1 MSFVHRQIQVVLQ
14 YVGEAA
20 QTLTGHRVSVSA
32 AISGGAG
39 MAQVQVRIFGMQ
51 FSDMNKFST
60 IGQLPA
66 AFKPNTITILAGN
79 VGAQPA
85 QIFQGTIQAAWL
97 DMQAAPEVCF
107 NISGLGGLIEALTN
121 IPASSFPGSVDA
133 AVVLKGMA
141 TQAGLNFENNGVS
154 VMLSKPNY
162 PGSARDQIQSC
173 ITAAGIEGVIDN
185 GTLAVWPRGGS
196 RNGAIPIISAAT
208 GMVGYPT
215 YTATGVLVTTEFN
228 AQCRFGALV
237 QVESTLPQAN
247 GTWKIVNL
255 VHDIE
260 AEVPS
265 GRWFT
270 QLQLTRQDY
279 VLPI

>member
-1 MSFVHRQIQVVLQ
+1 MSFVHRQIVVVLQ

-20 QTLTGHRVSVSA
+20 QTLTGHRVSVA
-32 AISGGAG
+32 ASISGGAG

-51 FSDMNKFST
+51 FADMNKFST

-79 VGAQPA
+79 VGAQPS

-97 DMQAAPEVCF
+97 DMQSAPEVSF
-107 NISGLGGLIEALTN
+107 NITGLGGLIEALTN

-133 AVVLKGMA
+133 AVVLKGLA
-141 TQAGLNFENNGVS
+141 AQAGLNFENNGVS
-154 VMLSKPNY
+154 VMLSRPNY

-173 ITAAGIEGVIDN
+173 ISSAGIQGVIDN
-185 GTLAVWPRGGS
+185 GTLAIWPRGGS
-196 RNGAIPIISAAT
+196 RTGTAALISPST

-215 YTATGVLVTTEFN
+215 YTSTGVLVTTEFN
-228 AQCRFGALV
+228 PQVRFGALV
-237 QVESTLPQAN
+237 QVESSLPQAN
-247 GTWKIVNL
+247 GPWRVVNL

-260 AEVPS
+260 AEMPN
-265 GRWFT
+265 GKWFT
-270 QLQLTRQDY
+270 QMQLSKQDY
-279 VLPI
+279 VLPV